1 MTTFKAGWRIV
12 FAHKLYLAIYIVW
25 LYAMMVMMSAAVVN
39 NSVHQS
45 DDGIFSE
52 AKASVA
58 VVNRDDTEAGHEL
71 ASSLRGYFA
80 VSNTVIDLQDR
91 PTVLQNA
98 VATDHVDLI
107 AIVPE
112 GYASDFIKACEQGTA
127 VPKIG
132 TVTSYSSGAGTMG
145 RMEIDSFLSNMR
157 ISMTAAK
164 TFDGSGMAKAAKRTV
179 EDKRAAAASGE
190 NKVAVVKGDEGK
202 GVVPGLTGFAFAV
215 KLVAYLAFTA
225 VTVIIAVVLSAF
237 GGAERRRRLDVTA
250 TSPRRIGLQ
259 QILLCVTFSMAVWAL
274 YMLVTCCLMAA
285 CGMDL
290 RVISAGGYAMVA
302 MAVFSVILV
311 SACFGYLLSAFGMS
325 ENAVNGVANV
335 VGLAIMFTSGM
346 AFSVSLMPQAMITI
360 GKLLPGWWYCVSIDK
375 ALGVGTAS
383 SVDVAGWAYDTGLVL
398 LFGVA
403 FVCLGLG
410 FSRLRSERGE

>member
-1 MTTFKAGWRIV
+1 MTTFKAGWRVV
-12 FAHKLYLAIYIVW
+12 FAHKLYLVIYIVW
-25 LYAMMVMMSAAVVN
+25 LCAMMVMMSGSVVN
-39 NSVHQS
+39 SSVHQS
-45 DDGIFSE
+45 DDGVFAE

-58 VVNRDDTEAGHEL
+58 VVNRDGTEAGREL
-71 ASSLRGYFA
+71 ASSLRRYFA
-80 VSNTVIDLQDR
+80 VSNTVIALEDR
-91 PTVLQNA
+91 PVVLQNA

-112 GYASDFIKACEQGTA
+112 GYASDFAKACERGTT

-132 TVTSYSSGAGTMG
+132 TVTSYSSGAGAMG
-145 RMEIDSFLSNMR
+145 RMDIDSFLSTMR
-157 ISMTAAK
+157 ISMTAEK
-164 TFDGSGMAKAAKRTV
+164 TFDASGMAKAAKRTV
-179 EDKRAAAASGE
+179 EDKRAAATSGE
-190 NKVAVVKGDEGK
+190 NKVTVVKDGK
-202 GVVPGLTGFAFAV
+202 KTGTVPGLTGFAFTV
-215 KLVAYLAFTA
+215 KLIAYLAFTA
-225 VTVIIAVVLSAF
+225 VTVIIAVVLSSF
-237 GGAERRRRLDVTA
+237 GGAERRRRLEVA
-250 TSPRRIGLQ
+250 AISPRRIGVQ

-290 RVISAGGYAMVA
+290 RAISAGGYAMVA
-302 MAVFSVILV
+302 LSRFSVILV
-311 SACFGYLLSAFGMS
+311 SACFGYLLSAFGVS
-325 ENAVNGVANV
+325 EIAVNGVANV

-346 AFSVSLMPQAMITI
+346 AFSVSLMPQAMITV

-375 ALGVGTAS
+375 ALGVGTVS
-383 SVDVAGWAYDTGLVL
+383 SVDVMGWACDTGLVL